1 MRSKFEAFID
11 KQSGEDSAFRIRNRD
26 HWSQFIESEEEEL
39 FRSNENCKFTIA
51 ECTGLLIT
59 ISRLS
64 IHNQLLGLQDG
75 LIDFS
80 SSDRSNE
87 RYIFDA
93 DSMFDSKGESLK
105 KIDCIFFPSLNTK
118 STIPLLKGFK

>member
-1 MRSKFEAFID
+1 MNYTEKFVFFNYYSVSAFSSSFGLKGSVWKTKYYKAKDPTIKYLFVPKELHLVRSKFEAFID

-59 ISRLS
+59 I
-64 IHNQLLGLQDG
+64 
-75 LIDFS
+75 
-80 SSDRSNE
+80 
-87 RYIFDA
+87 
-93 DSMFDSKGESLK
+93 
-105 KIDCIFFPSLNTK
+105 
-118 STIPLLKGFK
+118 